1 VHATT
6 TASLHSFSCELPE
19 LEPAGD
25 GLQVD
30 AGDAGGASRRVRA
43 REQRPRAHADAAVV
57 RCRHRTVAELMEDI
71 SNACFYR
78 VEVRAHACARCGGS
92 AERVRAASQ
101 GWWTFELCVRK
112 HVRQFHQEKDVV
124 VSEYVLGRFDEAAT
138 AQLHAQ
144 AGQPFS
150 EEASPSG
157 TPTR

>member
-1 VHATT
+1 MHATT

-57 RCRHRTVAELMEDI
+57 RCRHRTVAELMEDL

-78 VEVRAHACARCGGS
+78 VEVRPALCPCERHALTPA
-92 AERVRAASQ
+92 RAAARR
-101 GWWTFELCVRK
+101 GVP
-112 HVRQFHQEKDVV
+112 
-124 VSEYVLGRFDEAAT
+124 
-138 AQLHAQ
+138 AQV
-144 AGQPFS
+144 
-150 EEASPSG
+150 
-157 TPTR
+157 

>member
-1 VHATT
+1 
-6 TASLHSFSCELPE
+6 
-19 LEPAGD
+19 
-25 GLQVD
+25 
-30 AGDAGGASRRVRA
+30 
-43 REQRPRAHADAAVV
+43 
-57 RCRHRTVAELMEDI
+57 MEEI

-78 VEVRAHACARCGGS
+78 VEVRAPACARCGGT
-92 AERVRAASQ
+92 AERVCAAWQ